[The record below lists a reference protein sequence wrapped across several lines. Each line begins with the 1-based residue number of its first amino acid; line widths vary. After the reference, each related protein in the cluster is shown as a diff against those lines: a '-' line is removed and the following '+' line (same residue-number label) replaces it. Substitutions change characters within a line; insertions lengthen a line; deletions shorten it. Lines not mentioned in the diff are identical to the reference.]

1 VADAAGIFLAD
12 LLILTSNFPLKF
24 FDIYPRMGIS
34 EYDPVVSHSDPPNW
48 RGITTGLGKGPLM

>member
-1 VADAAGIFLAD
+1 MADAAGIFLAD

-34 EYDPVVSHSDPPNW
+34 EYEFLIQIRQIGVASRQVWAKDP
-48 RGITTGLGKGPLM
+48 